1 MREPNI
7 HRPLRA
13 PMNDK
18 MADNDANVS
27 NSVSL

>member
-1 MREPNI
+1 MREPSI
-7 HRPLRA
+7 HAMLIA

-27 NSVSL
+27 NSVLL